1 MPPVVLKLGG
11 ELLEQPERLASLAQA
26 IAGVDRP
33 LVVVHGGGREI
44 DAALARAGIPK
55 QQVDGVRV
63 TDAATLDVVVE
74 VLAGAV
80 NTRFVAAINHAD
92 GRAVGLTGA
101 DDSLVRV
108 EKAPPH
114 RAVDGREVD
123 LGRVGVP
130 VGHRRHGV
138 LADLLELGYV
148 PVVASLALGADGRL
162 YNVNADTFAAHLA
175 GRLGAPRLVIAGATP
190 GVLDAGGQRI
200 PSLDPAAADALIA
213 SGVASAG
220 MVAKLRAVHDA
231 ITAGVRDVVLVDGR
245 EADTLIRAF
254 EGWDGTLPGTR
265 IARPS

>member
-1 MPPVVLKLGG
+1 
-11 ELLEQPERLASLAQA
+11 
-26 IAGVDRP
+26 
-33 LVVVHGGGREI
+33 
-44 DAALARAGIPK
+44 
-55 QQVDGVRV
+55 
-63 TDAATLDVVVE
+63 
-74 VLAGAV
+74 
-80 NTRFVAAINHAD
+80 
-92 GRAVGLTGA
+92 VGLTGA

-148 PVVASLALGADGRL
+148 PVVASLALGADGLL

-190 GVLDAGGQRI
+190 GVLDAGGRRI
-200 PSLDPAAADALIA
+200 PSMDPAAAGTLIA
-213 SGVASAG
+213 SGVANAG

-231 ITAGVRDVVLVDGR
+231 IAAGVKDVVLVDGR